1 MFALNIIIFINGSQV
16 ENLDMK
22 SNHGYSRLLVG
33 VDGSDAS
40 LHALREAFKI
50 STSWVTVV
58 AVTPFYEGD
67 LRLLGVPKSDR
78 IIREPCDTA
87 LAQAQELAA
96 EVGALIRLVC
106 ERGEPHERLVRLAET
121 GSRDLIV
128 LGARGHNL
136 LENLLVGSVTRR
148 VIGFTSKDILVV
160 PPNASVGWDK
170 ILIATDGSAHSRQAA
185 DRALE
190 LAQLQGSKLLVVS
203 VQDFPAGIRG
213 VAPVERLEFL
223 KICENQVAAVVN
235 RAEALKLQVEGF
247 ILEGV
252 AYTAIAEL
260 AQEQQ
265 ANLIVMGS
273 HGKTGLMRLL
283 MGRVTERVI
292 GHAPCPVLVVK
303 GKEKE

>member
-1 MFALNIIIFINGSQV
+1 
-16 ENLDMK
+16 MK
-22 SNHGYSRLLVG
+22 SSAKYSRLLVG

-87 LAQAQELAA
+87 LAQAQEMAD
-96 EVGALIRLVC
+96 EVGVLIRPLC
-106 ERGEPHERLVRLAET
+106 ERGEPHERLVELAEA

-128 LGARGHNL
+128 LGSSGHNL

-160 PPNASVGWDK
+160 PPKAAVGWDK
-170 ILIATDGSAHSRQAA
+170 ILLATDGSAHSRQAA

-190 LAQLQGSKLLVVS
+190 LARVYGSELLVVS
-203 VQDFPAGIRG
+203 VLDFPAGIRG
-213 VAPVERLEFL
+213 VAPVERLELL
-223 KICENQVAAVVN
+223 KICEGHVAEVVN
-235 RAEALKLQVEGF
+235 RPEAMEVKAQGF

-252 AYTAIAEL
+252 AYTAIADL
-260 AQEQQ
+260 AREQQ

-283 MGRVTERVI
+283 IGRVTERVI

-303 GKEKE
+303 GKE

>member
-1 MFALNIIIFINGSQV
+1 MT
-16 ENLDMK
+16 
-22 SNHGYSRLLVG
+22 SNTKYSRLLVG

-87 LAQAQELAA
+87 LAQAQEMADEA
-96 EVGALIRLVC
+96 GALIRPLC
-106 ERGEPHERLVRLAET
+106 ERGEPHERLVELAAA

-128 LGARGHNL
+128 LGSSGHNI
-136 LENLLVGSVTRR
+136 LENLLMGSVTRR

-160 PPNASVGWDK
+160 PPKATMGWKK

-190 LAQLQGSKLLVVS
+190 LAQLQGSQLLVVS
-203 VQDFPAGIRG
+203 VLDFPAGIRG
-213 VAPVERLEFL
+213 VAPIARLELL
-223 KICENQVAAVVN
+223 KICENQVAEVVT

-247 ILEGV
+247 IMEGV

-273 HGKTGLMRLL
+273 HGQTGLLRLL

-303 GKEKE
+303 SKE

>member
-1 MFALNIIIFINGSQV
+1 MGKYNRI
-16 ENLDMK
+16 
-22 SNHGYSRLLVG
+22 LVA

-50 STSWVTVV
+50 SISWVTVV

-87 LAQAQELAA
+87 LALAQEMAD
-96 EVGALIRLVC
+96 EVGALIRPVC
-106 ERGEPHERLVRLAET
+106 ERGEPHERIVKLAAA

-128 LGARGHNL
+128 LGSSGHNL

-160 PPNASVGWDK
+160 PPQAAVGWEK

-190 LAQLQGSKLLVVS
+190 LAQLQGSQLLVVS
-203 VQDFPAGIRG
+203 VLDFPAGIRG
-213 VAPVERLEFL
+213 VAPVARLEFL
-223 KICENQVAAVVN
+223 KICENQVAEVVT

-247 ILEGV
+247 IMEGV

-265 ANLIVMGS
+265 VNLIVMGS
-273 HGKTGLMRLL
+273 HGQTGLMRLL

-303 GKEKE
+303 GKEG

>member
-1 MFALNIIIFINGSQV
+1 MT
-16 ENLDMK
+16 
-22 SNHGYSRLLVG
+22 SNTKYNRLLVG

-40 LHALREAFKI
+40 LHALREAFKL

-58 AVTPFYEGD
+58 AVAPFYEGD

-78 IIREPCDTA
+78 IIREPCETA
-87 LAQAQELAA
+87 LARAQEMADEA
-96 EVGALIRLVC
+96 GAVIRPGC
-106 ERGEPHERLVRLAET
+106 ERGEPHERLVELAAA

-128 LGARGHNL
+128 LGSSGHNL

-160 PPNASVGWDK
+160 PPKAAVGWDK

-185 DRALE
+185 GRAVE
-190 LAQLQGSKLLVVS
+190 LARLYGSELLVVS
-203 VQDFPAGIRG
+203 VQDFPAAIRG
-213 VAPVERLEFL
+213 VAPEERLELL
-223 KICENQVAAVVN
+223 KICEGHVAEVVK
-235 RAEALKLQVEGF
+235 RAEALEVKVQGF

-252 AYTAIAEL
+252 AYTAIADL
-260 AQEQQ
+260 AREQQ

-273 HGKTGLMRLL
+273 HGRTGLTRLL

-303 GKEKE
+303 GGMKFGGGG

>member
-1 MFALNIIIFINGSQV
+1 MTSSS
-16 ENLDMK
+16 K
-22 SNHGYSRLLVG
+22 YSRLLVG

-40 LHALREAFKI
+40 LHALQEAFKI

-58 AVTPFYEGD
+58 AVAPFYEGD

-78 IIREPCDTA
+78 IIREPCETA
-87 LAQAQELAA
+87 LARAQELADEA
-96 EVGALIRLVC
+96 GAVIQPLC
-106 ERGEPHERLVRLAET
+106 ARGEPHERLVRLAEA

-128 LGARGHNL
+128 LGSSGHNL

-160 PPNASVGWDK
+160 PPKATVGWDK

-190 LAQLQGSKLLVVS
+190 LARLQGSELLVVS
-203 VQDFPAGIRG
+203 VLDFPAGIRG
-213 VAPVERLEFL
+213 VAPVERLELL
-223 KICENQVAAVVN
+223 KICENQVAEVVT
-235 RAEALKLQVEGF
+235 RAEGLNLQVEGF

-252 AYTAIAEL
+252 AYTAIADL

-303 GKEKE
+303 G